1 MLSESPGE
9 GWREEELGR
18 ARGALR
24 KGSVYRQ
31 FVTFAARL
39 LAVISG
45 PSVRSGD
52 SAAVY
57 ARPRPGAPRPEHPT
71 SGNPARAHA
80 GAREPAPSFSADL
93 GKPRRAGDDWARPAL
108 WRGGLGP
115 PPLALSVGHAAW
127 PGPGVPLGGAVHQ
140 AASARRTLAPHAQ
153 LATDRSAVSTLKSP
167 QRAPPASSR
176 SPLDESFP
184 PSGPRAL
191 GQRPLPQPGSEATV
205 EEQPLSPEQHS
216 RRNILVITRL
226 LGGLNPSSSPP
237 ALSFGPDEKRIRHV
251 LSPYFE
257 FCAHYLM

>member
-184 PSGPRAL
+184 PSGPQTL
-191 GQRPLPQPGSEATV
+191 LSDMISE
-205 EEQPLSPEQHS
+205 SW
-216 RRNILVITRL
+216 I
-226 LGGLNPSSSPP
+226 
-237 ALSFGPDEKRIRHV
+237 
-251 LSPYFE
+251 
-257 FCAHYLM
+257 

>member
-140 AASARRTLAPHAQ
+140 AASARRCALVSAHLGSGSTLSPRAALGAPHLPPPQTLTRLSLQDAGSTR
-153 LATDRSAVSTLKSP
+153 AARDRSLGRLHP
-167 QRAPPASSR
+167 QIAA
-176 SPLDESFP
+176 E
-184 PSGPRAL
+184 
-191 GQRPLPQPGSEATV
+191 
-205 EEQPLSPEQHS
+205 
-216 RRNILVITRL
+216 
-226 LGGLNPSSSPP
+226 SSPSQLPEPLGRVISPIWAPNP
-237 ALSFGPDEKRIRHV
+237 AK
-251 LSPYFE
+251 
-257 FCAHYLM
+257 